1 MPAFALPPPASV
13 TLPAFL
19 GANRT
24 HTAPIEAE
32 DSVVVQHYMREVR
45 RMALLSRER
54 ERALTQHIQ
63 EGRRQWQ
70 HLLLEHLLHVP
81 VLLTWGPRVRRG
93 ILPLPTLCAAETAP
107 PVTTLDA
114 MLHCLHQ
121 LRCEMRRVMQRPG
134 PSRHQAVIAL
144 RDEMQ
149 RLLHAWNWS
158 PAFLTQVWS
167 SFESAMHASAASSC
181 ARPAWRFVATLGVSL
196 EELHTLW
203 RDLQRLHASVEQ
215 AKQEMITRNLR
226 LVVSVAGKFRAT
238 GVPLSDLIQE
248 GNIGLMRAIDGF
260 DYRRNL
266 RFSTYA
272 LWWIRQA
279 IQRAVSSHSC
289 IYLPEYVL
297 QDAQRV
303 QRARERFLVEH
314 GHAPTAQEIAQRL
327 DMSPEQ
333 VEWCLERLPEPLSL
347 DQLLPGQ
354 DRTLS
359 DVLADVQTPTSHDTM
374 LEHRLEY
381 HTQQALAC
389 LTPREATIIRRR
401 FGLQG
406 TPVATLEQIG
416 HDLRLSRERVR
427 QLTVGALAKL
437 KQHEAMRLAF
447 LEQ

>member
-1 MPAFALPPPASV
+1 MPNLALMPPASS

-32 DSVVVQHYMREVR
+32 DSAVVQRYMREVR
-45 RMALLSRER
+45 RMALLSREH
-54 ERALTQHIQ
+54 ERTLTQHIQ
-63 EGRRQWQ
+63 EGHLQWQ
-70 HLLLEHLLHVP
+70 HLLLERLLPVP
-81 VLLTWGPRVRRG
+81 VLLSWWPRVRRG
-93 ILPLPTLCAAETAP
+93 VLPLTALCVPETAP
-107 PVTTLDA
+107 SATPLDA
-114 MLHCLHQ
+114 MLHRLHQ
-121 LRCEMRRVMQRPG
+121 LRCQMRRTIQSPE
-134 PSRHQAVIAL
+134 PSRHQTVIAL
-144 RDEMQ
+144 RTEMQ
-149 RLLHAWNWS
+149 RLLHAWNWQ
-158 PAFLTQVWS
+158 PAFLAKVWS
-167 SFESAMHASAASSC
+167 SFESAMSASALSPC
-181 ARPAWRFVATLGVSL
+181 ARQARRFVETLGVSL
-196 EELHTLW
+196 RELHTLW
-203 RDLQRLHASVEQ
+203 RDLQRLYTSVEQ

-279 IQRAVSSHSC
+279 IQRAVSSQFC

-303 QRARERFLVEH
+303 QRARERFVVEH
-314 GHAPTAQEIAQRL
+314 GRVPTAHEIAQSL
-327 DMSPEQ
+327 AMSPEQ
-333 VEWCLERLPEPLSL
+333 VAWCLERLPEPLSF

-354 DRTLS
+354 DRTLG
-359 DVLADVQTPTSHDTM
+359 DVLADTQTPTSHDAM
-374 LEHRLEY
+374 LEHRLRHY
-381 HTQQALAC
+381 TQQALAC
-389 LTPREATIIRRR
+389 LTPREATIIQRR

-406 TPVATLEQIG
+406 SPVATLEQIG